1 MSENQVNSA
10 AQASDEPVQDIN
22 ILKKDRLDKLASLRE
37 EGTDPFVITKFDV
50 TGHAAGYTEE

>member
-37 EGTDPFVITKFDV
+37 ERSSRRR
-50 TGHAAGYTEE
+50 